1 MNVIFHRQ
9 KTKHVA
15 SELRGPGLKNP
26 ARHQLRINK
35 SCEKMWTGIK
45 HHKGSNLT
53 LSSHLTSNIFQ
64 HELWNWETPQTWEFY
79 LSCFCPKKIL
89 RKGSLPIVFPQV
101 VLHWGSHTFPRCFR
115 TGESMMTSSGT
126 IGIPSDHPKP
136 PTKFPFLSGLA
147 DQTPSRSIKNQW
159 KTMENPSKQIN
170 KNIKRPSNT
179 IKHQSITIKD
189 HQKQSTTN
197 QKNNHTP
204 SRTNGKHIKHQ
215 EIQQAT
221 TNNAK
226 KKKQFTR
233 WSEKTSECSPCFAM
247 LRSKRGLK
255 FDLRSALFR
264 CGKDW
269 LALGGCITSAS
280 IGREL
285 WISPKFHERNLEF
298 HHPKRIEK
306 GWQRCDLPLFWD

>member
-1 MNVIFHRQ
+1 MFLPQKNSSQRFPSHR
-9 KTKHVA
+9 
-15 SELRGPGLKNP
+15 
-26 ARHQLRINK
+26 
-35 SCEKMWTGIK
+35 
-45 HHKGSNLT
+45 
-53 LSSHLTSNIFQ
+53 
-64 HELWNWETPQTWEFY
+64 
-79 LSCFCPKKIL
+79 
-89 RKGSLPIVFPQV
+89 FPQV

-226 KKKQFTR
+226 KKKN
-233 WSEKTSECSPCFAM
+233 SSPGDLKKHQNVLLASLCFAQ
-247 LRSKRGLK
+247 KG
-255 FDLRSALFR
+255 
-264 CGKDW
+264 
-269 LALGGCITSAS
+269 AS
-280 IGREL
+280 NS
-285 WISPKFHERNLEF
+285 ISV
-298 HHPKRIEK
+298 
-306 GWQRCDLPLFWD
+306 PLFFRVAKTGWPLVAASPRRRSVVNYEFRQSFTKEILSFTTQKG